1 MELNENKHL
10 CFSYIEDC
18 VTKEEA
24 LELLKNCEQK
34 KSAKEKEVTVSGS
47 WLEIELI
54 SLIRFID

>member
-1 MELNENKHL
+1 M
-10 CFSYIEDC
+10 EDC

-34 KSAKEKEVTVSGS
+34 KSAREKEVTESGS

>member
-1 MELNENKHL
+1 MQLNESKQL
-10 CFSYIEDC
+10 CLSYIEDC